1 MVSRSRAAAFRVMYD
16 EWRREGEK
24 TGLMVLKQTEYYV
37 GEDKHLKIFE
47 EHPDVSGRRRRLN
60 HSE

>member
-1 MVSRSRAAAFRVMYD
+1 MYD

-24 TGLMVLKQTEYYV
+24 TGLMVLKQTEFYV

-47 EHPDVSGRRRRLN
+47 EHPDVSRRRRRPN

>member
-1 MVSRSRAAAFRVMYD
+1 MYD

-24 TGLMVLKQTEYYV
+24 TGLMVLKQTEFYV

-47 EHPDVSGRRRRLN
+47 EHPDVSAETLGSLE
-60 HSE
+60 SVYC